1 MPLKRIVVVG
11 NGIAGLTA
19 GDSLRAA
26 GFDGELTIVGDER
39 HAPYSRPAL
48 SKAALMDSEDMT
60 SHQLPA
66 STHEAREIL
75 GVSATRLD
83 ADRKVVHF
91 DDGGDLPFDALVIAT
106 GSRARR
112 LGTGDNA
119 GRRDGELTLRNIED
133 ALTLRRRLA
142 NRPSV
147 VVIGGGALGM
157 EIASGC
163 LSAGCEVTLA
173 SHDRP
178 LTRQLGPYLSEVFLA
193 AARRRGLRL
202 APSRAVE
209 LRSAG
214 GRSAGG
220 RTLVVLADG
229 SSIEADLVVSAV
241 GDAPNTEWLASSG
254 LLTNGRLEVD
264 TRGRVRPDIIA
275 AGDVAAFPTRHGIFR
290 VPLWTSAIEQS
301 KAAALA
307 LVRGNEAPE
316 LDFQPYFWTEQ
327 FGLSL
332 KASGFLPLAG
342 APGFLE
348 GDPDGGP
355 ALMRWS
361 HGEGSGTAVA
371 INKRIPVPKLRRLSG
386 SAPAAASPA
395 A

>member
-26 GFDGELTIVGDER
+26 GFDGELTIVGDEH

-106 GSRARR
+106 RLPGTPPRHRR
-112 LGTGDNA
+112 QR
-119 GRRDGELTLRNIED
+119 GRRDGELTLRNVED

-178 LTRQLGPYLSEVFLA
+178 LTRQLGPYLSDVFLA
-193 AARRRGLRL
+193 AAAGADSGSRRP
-202 APSRAVE
+202 A
-209 LRSAG
+209 RSNCAAR
-214 GRSAGG
+214 GRSASG

-254 LLTNGRLEVD
+254 LLYQ
-264 TRGRVRPDIIA
+264 RPA
-275 AGDVAAFPTRHGIFR
+275 
-290 VPLWTSAIEQS
+290 
-301 KAAALA
+301 
-307 LVRGNEAPE
+307 
-316 LDFQPYFWTEQ
+316 
-327 FGLSL
+327 
-332 KASGFLPLAG
+332 
-342 APGFLE
+342 
-348 GDPDGGP
+348 
-355 ALMRWS
+355 
-361 HGEGSGTAVA
+361 
-371 INKRIPVPKLRRLSG
+371 
-386 SAPAAASPA
+386 
-395 A
+395 